1 MVGHL
6 QNQVAVFFHLA
17 LSVRLGL
24 LAGFDSFR
32 CGLLGS
38 SQLDLQIGDSRG
50 MGVGEVCQLGS
61 MLCLRCDV
69 LFLQTWVAFG
79 KARKRCNKGNI
90 FEKMTAKEF

>member
-1 MVGHL
+1 
-6 QNQVAVFFHLA
+6 
-17 LSVRLGL
+17 
-24 LAGFDSFR
+24 
-32 CGLLGS
+32 
-38 SQLDLQIGDSRG
+38 